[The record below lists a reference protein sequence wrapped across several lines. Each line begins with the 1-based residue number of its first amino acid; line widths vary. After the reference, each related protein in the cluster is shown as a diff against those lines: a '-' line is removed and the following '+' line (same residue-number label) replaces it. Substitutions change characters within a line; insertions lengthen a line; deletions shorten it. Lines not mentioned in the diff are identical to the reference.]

1 MLFGLGLFLLVTGL
15 CATPY
20 VVKPY
25 RKNLDWME
33 WTLLVWMFVG
43 VASFSTSILILCLR
57 YLP

>member
-1 MLFGLGLFLLVTGL
+1 MLFGLGLVLLVTGL

-20 VVKPY
+20 VVKPFC
-25 RKNLDWME
+25 KNLDWKE
-33 WTLLVWMFVG
+33 WTLLVWLFVG